1 MSSYYQGDDQSS
13 KRLPMHY
20 NPTGPGQYN
29 ASLDMSKKSL
39 IAQFKNAPGYK
50 ISDPTWK
57 KKARN

>member
-1 MSSYYQGDDQSS
+1 
-13 KRLPMHY
+13 MHY